1 MLHVNTSRIEPEQK
15 HKLTRNKQT
24 HAYILLFAFPNHNL
38 RYKRLME
45 LLAFVLQWRNFL
57 LEPEKITAWDESC
70 GSRDPSLSLFCLQKS
85 G

>member
-24 HAYILLFAFPNHNL
+24 HAYILLFAFPDHNL
-38 RYKRLME
+38 IQTNDGAI
-45 LLAFVLQWRNFL
+45 AFVLQWRNFL
-57 LEPEKITAWDESC
+57 LEPEKITAWDESS